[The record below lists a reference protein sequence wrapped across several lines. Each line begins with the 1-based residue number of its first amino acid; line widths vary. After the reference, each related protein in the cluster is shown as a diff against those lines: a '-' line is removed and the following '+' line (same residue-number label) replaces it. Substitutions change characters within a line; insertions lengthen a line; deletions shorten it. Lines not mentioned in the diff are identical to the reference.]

1 MNVRARLGGV
11 RIRLEAAF
19 LVILMLPLYVIPVSG
34 VNRQI
39 ADAETA
45 AAAIFLVGR
54 SPRFDA
60 LRVQYM
66 KLLSP
71 GGKALFLA
79 NRRDYAEAIN
89 ELKLCPK
96 RESQSAEYIRA
107 YCLEGLGRHEE
118 ALAAYKRAE
127 SKIDM
132 LFNPSAMFYLHF
144 AVPYFEIGDYR
155 NCNKYLE
162 LALKKVRDENRG
174 RTQKIASVLFIYQ
187 RLKPV
192 MLERSGRFKEAI
204 AAYADLFGS
213 ERYHLEKPYVAGSN
227 SQARAKEWLA
237 GNKVPPSGDKGSV
250 YEFYI
255 KSGEFNFVI
264 GDDAAAETALL
275 KAMSLEKPPISI
287 SDKRFGNQKILLDWL
302 GRGVSIAPA
311 AVVSAGRDVPARWK
325 DRLTD
330 ALTNVYVRR
339 KKYAEA
345 CKTIRR
351 RLIIEPWN
359 VFQIFGHVI
368 RMRDVSQVVTQQD
381 VDVHAQEL
389 EMRLESSPLIQ
400 LAPTGGKE
408 VDRAFDKLMTGPLF
422 DKASNLALKGRF
434 KECLPLMDALIRE
447 KKNLPAP
454 ESLAEYQARYQFGSL
469 HVYAVEL
476 LRIGIAFAA
485 ESKDAVLSFGNFGKL
500 DGKAKIVWQPVEDKL
515 LGRKERS
522 TAVDNET
529 RSILPRF
536 ISFENFASGV
546 NLMKV
551 GNFKAASK
559 QFAAVYTCPVRQQ
572 DVAFVSFAKALKK
585 YCDER

>member
-1 MNVRARLGGV
+1 MKGRRRLRQGSIGFKSTLLL
-11 RIRLEAAF
+11 IAL
-19 LVILMLPLYVIPVSG
+19 LPLFVIPAPAANKQMS
-34 VNRQI
+34 
-39 ADAETA
+39 DAETA
-45 AAAIFLVGR
+45 STAIFLVGR
-54 SPRFDA
+54 SPRFEA
-60 LRVQYM
+60 IRAQYM

-89 ELKLCPK
+89 QLRLCPK
-96 RESQSAEYIRA
+96 RESQSADYIRA
-107 YCLEGLGRHEE
+107 YCLEWLGRHGE

-127 SKIDM
+127 SRIDM

-144 AVPYFEIGDYR
+144 AVPYFEIGDYQ

-162 LALKKVRDENRG
+162 LALKKVRDENSG

-192 MLERSGRFKEAI
+192 MLERSGRFREAI
-204 AAYADLFGS
+204 AGYADLFGS
-213 ERYHLEKPYVAGSN
+213 ERYHLEKPYVASAN
-227 SQARAKEWLA
+227 SQAHAKEWLA

-264 GDDAAAETALL
+264 GDDAAAEAALL
-275 KAMSLEKPPISI
+275 KAVSLEKPPLCIC
-287 SDKRFGNQKILLDWL
+287 DKRFGNQKIPLDWL

-330 ALTNVYVRR
+330 VLTNVYVRR

-351 RLIIEPWN
+351 RLVIEPWN

-381 VDVHAQEL
+381 VDVHSQEL

-400 LAPTGGKE
+400 LAPTGGKD
-408 VDRAFDKLMTGPLF
+408 VDRAFDKIMTGPLF
-422 DKASNLALKGRF
+422 EKASNLALKGGF

-485 ESKDAVLSFGNFGKL
+485 ESKDAVLSFGNFGKV

-515 LGRKERS
+515 LGRQERS
-522 TAVDNET
+522 TEVDRET
-529 RSILPRF
+529 RSVLPRF
-536 ISFENFASGV
+536 ISYENFASGV
-546 NLMKV
+546 YLMKA
-551 GNFKAASK
+551 GNFKSASK
-559 QFAAVYTCPVRQQ
+559 QFAKVYTCPVRQQ
-572 DVAFVSFAKALKK
+572 DVAFISFAKALKK
-585 YCDER
+585 YCDDR